1 MQKWKRRVYILLF
14 GDVNQIKEKDFDYL
28 DDREKMLSF
37 INSGFGGGTNF
48 DTPLKRGR
56 KILKNSPKYEKSDIL
71 MITDGGCMASNKIKL
86 KIKEE
91 KSKLKFNI
99 YSVITIKNSR
109 KKSDGFSDK
118 VIYI

>member
-1 MQKWKRRVYILLF
+1 MYILLF

-48 DTPLKRGR
+48 DTPLKRGVE
-56 KILKNSPKYEKSDIL
+56 ILKNSPKYEKADIL
-71 MITDGGCMASNKIKL
+71 MITDGECEASKDMKL

-99 YSVITIKNSR
+99 YSVITV
-109 KKSDGFSDK
+109 KSYNKINDGFSDEIV
-118 VIYI
+118 VI